1 MLKPRPRF
9 EDLPLREGDPPW
21 SAWGLYG
28 SEDELGTLNLLT
40 SQAVVDA
47 SQEIRTGNR
56 IGLDLPIDYLTAPS
70 HGRKSLSHKVIW
82 KAPRAVHDDE
92 LAFNT
97 QISTQWDGLRHIGY
111 ARQGLWYNGVSQPQ
125 ISGDDG
131 DRTSILGIHGKPEFV
146 KYYQIRHDVDN
157 RLAWTKQ
164 GIVGRGVLIDYYDWR
179 MKQGTP
185 FDTQVAHIIT
195 LDEIIACAKD
205 QHLEFQR
212 GDILFIRSGWRVGY
226 EARTAEEKLQ
236 WSTEAPAWVGVETS
250 LRMVKWLWDM
260 GFSACAGDAPA
271 WECLLNGRPPVPDE
285 AMKGYISHEILI
297 AGWGMPIGEYFD
309 LEGLSAECERNARY
323 SFFFSSSPL
332 CVRGGVASPANSVA
346 IF

>member
-1 MLKPRPRF
+1 
-9 EDLPLREGDPPW
+9 
-21 SAWGLYG
+21 
-28 SEDELGTLNLLT
+28 
-40 SQAVVDA
+40 
-47 SQEIRTGNR
+47 
-56 IGLDLPIDYLTAPS
+56 
-70 HGRKSLSHKVIW
+70 
-82 KAPRAVHDDE
+82 
-92 LAFNT
+92 
-97 QISTQWDGLRHIGY
+97 
-111 ARQGLWYNGVSQPQ
+111 
-125 ISGDDG
+125 
-131 DRTSILGIHGKPEFV
+131 
-146 KYYQIRHDVDN
+146 
-157 RLAWTKQ
+157 
-164 GIVGRGVLIDYYDWR
+164 VLIDYYDWR

-185 FDTQVAHIIT
+185 FDTQVAHTIT

-205 QHLEFQR
+205 QHVEFQR

-226 EARTAEEKLQ
+226 EARTTEEKLQ
-236 WSTEAPAWVGVETS
+236 WSTEPPAWVGVEAS

-285 AMKGYISHEILI
+285 VMKGYISHEIMI
-297 AGWGMPIGEYFD
+297 AGWGMPIGKSIKSRKLMSLANLLIKGEYFD